1 MIGPRPV
8 KLMRYDAACKA
19 LAEAHRVDEVKNIR
33 DKAVAMQAYAKQA
46 KDSTLIMQATEIRM
60 RAERRA
66 GELLRDMAERGERA
80 VRKNMKS
87 QPATSK
93 LSDLGI
99 NKTESSRW
107 QRLAALD
114 ADSFEAKIEGASK
127 RAYDGITYRFLKQA
141 EIERAQARHSRIIEH
156 GCTVDDLVALAE
168 SGYRASVIYL
178 DAPWPWQT
186 WGGAS
191 GNVHSA
197 ADNHYNT
204 DPIEQNMKLPV
215 AALAA
220 DNCALLS
227 WCTWPHVTI
236 GSHVPVIQ
244 AWGFNPSTAGFVWVK
259 TNADGDGLHTGM
271 GYYTRSNTEVC
282 FIATKGSPTR
292 LATDVHQVVFAPVG
306 EHSAKPEEVRRRIER
321 LFAGPYLEL
330 YGRKPVPGWA
340 VWGNEIRRDRLLAEV
355 DQMKTRPVNEAERVQ
370 L

>member
-1 MIGPRPV
+1 
-8 KLMRYDAACKA
+8 
-19 LAEAHRVDEVKNIR
+19 
-33 DKAVAMQAYAKQA
+33 
-46 KDSTLIMQATEIRM
+46 
-60 RAERRA
+60 
-66 GELLRDMAERGERA
+66 MAERGERA

-99 NKTESSRW
+99 NKTESPRW

-141 EIERAQARHSRIIEH
+141 EIARVKQRHGKIIEH
-156 GCTVDDLVALAE
+156 GCTVDDLVGLVE
-168 SGYRASVIYL
+168 SGKRFPVIYA
-178 DAPWPWQT
+178 DPPWPWDT
-186 WGGAS
+186 WGGPS
-191 GNVHSA
+191 GKIHSA
-197 ADNHYNT
+197 CDNHYGT
-204 DPIEQNMKLPV
+204 SPFDEIMHLPV

-220 DNCALLS
+220 DDCALLL
-227 WCTWPHVTI
+227 WCTGPHISI
-236 GSHVPVIQ
+236 GTHVEIIR
-244 AWGFNPSTAGFVWVK
+244 AWGFKPSTIAFDWIK
-259 TNADGDGLHTGM
+259 QTPSGDRLHTGM
-271 GYYTRSNTEVC
+271 GYWTRSNGEFC

-292 LATDVHQVVFAPVG
+292 LVSDVHQVVFAPVG

-355 DQMKTRPVNEAERVQ
+355 DQMETRPVNEAERVQ